1 MLKSQKK
8 KKGPKQV
15 SANQWVSLATAP
27 RNAPTSV
34 RRLAVVYS
42 NNSLSAGAALA
53 GIISASGV
61 SAANDWTTLQS
72 LYQEC
77 RILGMKITFVPEGQ
91 ATSAAVLTD
100 NGAMIVATDRTAAS
114 PVPPTA
120 TVIAAFQ
127 NPKIFPF
134 KCFNKAYTY
143 EVKSVDLEDQQF
155 TATSSAPNPYRVYMW
170 YQASGVASTT
180 HTVAGITN
188 TVWLVEW
195 VVEFKGAL

>member
-1 MLKSQKK
+1 MMKTMKK
-8 KKGPKQV
+8 KKAAKQGGGD
-15 SANQWVSLATAP
+15 QWVRLAAVP

-34 RRLAVVYS
+34 RRLAVCYS
-42 NNSLSAGAALA
+42 NNSLSATVALA

-61 SAANDWTTLQS
+61 SAANDWSTLQS

-100 NGAMIVATDRTAAS
+100 NGVMIVATDRTAAS
-114 PVPPTA
+114 SVPATA
-120 TVIAAFQ
+120 TAIVAYQ
-127 NPKIFPF
+127 NPRVYPF

-143 EVKSVDLEDQQF
+143 EVKSVDIEDQSF

-180 HTVAGITN
+180 HTVAGITD
-188 TVWLVEW
+188 TVWVVEW
-195 VVEFKGAL
+195 VVEFKGTL